1 MDKLLEQAA
10 KALKIP
16 VDVMKQAVNHYPELR
31 QQFVI
36 YKALTY
42 VENTFDIIGLIA
54 AIVFVCAYFDA
65 YFDGDDIDVVK
76 KANKK
81 TRRLSITVAAVALII
96 ATIIHVVTVVAT
108 PDIQVIM
115 EVINK

>member
-16 VDVMKQAVNHYPELR
+16 VDVMEQAVNHYPELR

-42 VENTFDIIGLIA
+42 VENTFDIIGLVA
-54 AIVFVCAYFDA
+54 MIVFVCAWFN
-65 YFDGDDIDVVK
+65 GHDIGVDE

>member
-16 VDVMKQAVNHYPELR
+16 VDVMEQAVNHYPELR

-42 VENTFDIIGLIA
+42 IENAFDINC
-54 AIVFVCAYFDA
+54 V
-65 YFDGDDIDVVK
+65 
-76 KANKK
+76 
-81 TRRLSITVAAVALII
+81 
-96 ATIIHVVTVVAT
+96 
-108 PDIQVIM
+108 
-115 EVINK
+115 E

>member
-16 VDVMKQAVNHYPELR
+16 VDVMEQAVNHYPELR

-54 AIVFVCAYFDA
+54 AIVFVCAWFN
-65 YFDGDDIDVVK
+65 GHDIDVDEK
-76 KANKK
+76 TNKK
-81 TRRLSITVAAVALII
+81 TRRLSTIVVAVALTI
-96 ATIIHVVTVVAT
+96 ATTIHVVTVVAT

>member
-16 VDVMKQAVNHYPELR
+16 VDVMEQAVNHYPELR

-65 YFDGDDIDVVK
+65 YFDGDES
-76 KANKK
+76 
-81 TRRLSITVAAVALII
+81 TLSRKQIKHVAYQPSLLR
-96 ATIIHVVTVVAT
+96 
-108 PDIQVIM
+108 
-115 EVINK
+115 

>member
-1 MDKLLEQAA
+1 MDELLEQAA

-16 VDVMKQAVNHYPELR
+16 VDVMEQAVNHYPELR

-54 AIVFVCAYFDA
+54 AIVFVCASTLSRKQIKHVA
-65 YFDGDDIDVVK
+65 YQPSLL
-76 KANKK
+76 
-81 TRRLSITVAAVALII
+81 R
-96 ATIIHVVTVVAT
+96 
-108 PDIQVIM
+108 
-115 EVINK
+115 

>member
-16 VDVMKQAVNHYPELR
+16 VDVMEQAVNHYPELR

-65 YFDGDDIDVVK
+65 YFDGDDIDVAK
-76 KANKK
+76 KANK
-81 TRRLSITVAAVALII
+81 TRRLSTIVVAVALTI
-96 ATIIHVVTVVAT
+96 ATIIHVVTVVVT

>member
-16 VDVMKQAVNHYPELR
+16 VDVMEQAVNHYPELR

-42 VENTFDIIGLIA
+42 VENTFDIIGLV
-54 AIVFVCAYFDA
+54 AIIIFVCAWFN
-65 YFDGDDIDVVK
+65 GHDIDVDEK
-76 KANKK
+76 TNKK
-81 TRRLSITVAAVALII
+81 TRRLSMIIAIVALAI
-96 ATIIHVVTVVAT
+96 ATIIHLITIVAT